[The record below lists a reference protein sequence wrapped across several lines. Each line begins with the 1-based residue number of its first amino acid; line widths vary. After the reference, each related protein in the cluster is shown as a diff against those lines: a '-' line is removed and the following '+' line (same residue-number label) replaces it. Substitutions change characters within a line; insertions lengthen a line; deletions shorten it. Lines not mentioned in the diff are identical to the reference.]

1 MTSTDCAIE
10 LYERATAL
18 FAAGSLAGAER
29 TAFEAR
35 DLFLRED
42 GSDSPD
48 AANVSNLLSRIAAA
62 RGQFARSGEH
72 ARAAWEIMERLGNR
86 CTGVEAESIRLEALG
101 NAGTALRSQGLYAE
115 AEPWLRLAIEHAERC
130 GLCATSQLN
139 DLAVL
144 YKYTGRFDE
153 AERLYWKALADT
165 SGEDAAAATIY
176 HNLGGL
182 NHSRGEFAAA
192 EPFARR
198 ACEIRER
205 LLGPDHPDTLA
216 DACALAG
223 VLDGLGSYAESE
235 PIYRHALTVF
245 TSMFGEMH
253 LEVAV
258 NLNNLAALRWAQG
271 DAVEAESLYFRSLR
285 IKRELLG
292 DAHPDMALT
301 LLNYASMLCDLERQ
315 GEARPMALRALR
327 VFEAV
332 LEPSHPR
339 IAAVRELCEVRLQR
353 ESGKGKIDAAIGS
366 SIVGGIG
373 VPVAYAGPSTLPG
386 EDQVNAILPQSL
398 AGKGT

>member
-1 MTSTDCAIE
+1 MIPSMNSADCAIE
-10 LYERATAL
+10 LYERAAAL
-18 FAAGSLAGAER
+18 FAAGLWAEAER

-35 DLFLRED
+35 DRFLQED
-42 GSDSPD
+42 GPDSPD

-62 RGQFARSGEH
+62 QGQYARSGEH
-72 ARAAWEIMERLGNR
+72 ARDAWGIMERLGNR
-86 CTGVEAESIRLEALG
+86 CTGMEAEAIRLQALG
-101 NAGTALRSQGLYAE
+101 NAGTALRSRGLYAE
-115 AEPWLRLAIEHAERC
+115 AEPWLKLAIVYAEKSGFSAVSHR
-130 GLCATSQLN
+130 N

-144 YKYTGRFDE
+144 YKYAGRFDE
-153 AERLYWKALADT
+153 AERLYRWAMAET

-223 VLDGLGSYAESE
+223 VLDGLGRYAESE

-245 TSMFGEMH
+245 ASMFGEMH
-253 LEVAV
+253 PELAA

-271 DAVEAESLYFRSLR
+271 DAVEAESLYLRSLR

-292 DAHPDMALT
+292 DAHPDTALT
-301 LLNYASMLCDLERQ
+301 LLNYASMLCDLARQ
-315 GEARPMALRALR
+315 GEARSMALGALR
-327 VFEAV
+327 VFEAA
-332 LEPSHPR
+332 LEPSHPL
-339 IAAVRELCEVRLQR
+339 IAAARELCEVRLHSASR
-353 ESGKGKIDAAIGS
+353 T
-366 SIVGGIG
+366 
-373 VPVAYAGPSTLPG
+373 P
-386 EDQVNAILPQSL
+386 
-398 AGKGT
+398 

>member
-1 MTSTDCAIE
+1 MISADCAIE
-10 LYERATAL
+10 LYERAAAL
-18 FAAGSLAGAER
+18 FAAGSWAAAER

-35 DLFLRED
+35 DRFLQED
-42 GSDSPD
+42 GPDSPD

-62 RGQFARSGEH
+62 RGQYARSGEH
-72 ARAAWEIMERLGNR
+72 ACAAWETMERLGDR
-86 CTGVEAESIRLEALG
+86 CTGVEPEAIRVEAAG
-101 NAGTALRSQGLYAE
+101 NAGTALRSQGLYSE
-115 AEPWLRLAIEHAERC
+115 AEPWLRLAIEHAEES
-130 GLCATSQLN
+130 GLNATSQLN

-205 LLGPDHPDTLA
+205 LSGPDHPDTLA

-223 VLDGLGSYAESE
+223 VLDGLGRYVESE
-235 PIYRHALTVF
+235 PIYRHALT
-245 TSMFGEMH
+245 MFGEMH
-253 LEVAV
+253 PEVAV

-271 DAVEAESLYFRSLR
+271 DAVEAESLYLRSLR

-292 DAHPDMALT
+292 DSHPDSALT
-301 LLNYASMLCDLERQ
+301 LFNYASMLYDLDRQ
-315 GEARPMALRALR
+315 AEAHPMALRALR
-327 VFEAV
+327 LFEAA

-339 IAAVRELCEVRLQR
+339 IAAAREIDRRLR
-353 ESGKGKIDAAIGS
+353 VFESAAK
-366 SIVGGIG
+366 
-373 VPVAYAGPSTLPG
+373 
-386 EDQVNAILPQSL
+386 VN
-398 AGKGT
+398 TVH